1 MTGERDSLQASIGA
15 SSGGLTAG
23 QMLRMAREEAGLHL
37 ATLAAVL
44 KVPPQRLEA
53 LEADRYDQLP
63 GMAFV
68 RGVAASFARTV
79 KLDVNQVLA
88 LLPKTDAEGLKYDHA
103 VSAVSARRGLPA
115 HGASFGGKSIWPRV
129 LTLLVVVLLVAA
141 AIILFWPQLRPLLG
155 AATSAGEDFVAT
167 ASSSSSPALATGGG
181 TPEQGAPAATGAVLA
196 GSMAPLT
203 PLAPASAP
211 ASASVPDS
219 AAAGASATAPAGQ
232 ATGTSSGVL
241 APLTPAATQAVQS
254 QAVVAKLD
262 QPGAALTTTNLSPSG
277 VLATPSSG
285 TLVFNAKGESWIE
298 VMDVNRLPLLRRT
311 LQAGERVA
319 VSGNEPLSVTV
330 GHVENVGVELRG
342 QPYDLKPYKRGNVA
356 RFQVK

>member
-88 LLPKTDAEGLKYDHA
+88 LLPKTDAQGLKYDHA
-103 VSAVSARRGLPA
+103 VSAVSARRGVPA

-141 AIILFWPQLRPLLG
+141 ALILFWPQLRPLLG
-155 AATSAGEDFVAT
+155 AATSAGEDLVAT
-167 ASSSSSPALATGGG
+167 ASSSSSPAPAAGGS
-181 TPEQGAPAATGAVLA
+181 TAEQGAPTATGAVLA
-196 GSMAPLT
+196 GSLAPLT

-232 ATGTSSGVL
+232 ATGTSPSVL
-241 APLTPAATQAVQS
+241 APLTPAAT

-262 QPGAALTTTNLSPSG
+262 QPGAALATTNLSPSG

-298 VMDVNRLPLLRRT
+298 VMDANRLPLLRRT